1 MIFYLQGVRMPR
13 KPRIEIAGYYH
24 IINRGVE
31 QRVVFKVPD
40 DYEYFEELMCF
51 YMKSY
56 GITLHNY
63 CLMSNHYHLLIE
75 TSQENL
81 SKFMRQLNM
90 NYAIYFNKKYKRVG
104 HLWQGRF
111 KSWYVTDEAYLYT
124 LMLYI
129 EQNPLKANMVK
140 NLEAYPYSSYHYF
153 LAKNIPECLQSSWI
167 VQNHGS
173 DREAIKV
180 MLESSVDS
188 STLQELKKASSLIEA
203 PNVKK
208 IPDIEKLKK
217 MLLQTQEIKE
227 RNKQIVKAY
236 EQGYSQHLMAKVL
249 GISQPAVYGVIK
261 RSK

>member
-1 MIFYLQGVRMPR
+1 MPR

-31 QRVVFKVPD
+31 QRVIFKD
-40 DYEYFEELMCF
+40 ANDYEYFEELMCF

-75 TSQENL
+75 ISQSNL

-90 NYAIYFNKKYKRVG
+90 NYAIYFNKKYKRIG

-111 KSWYVTDEAYLYT
+111 KSWYVTDEAYFYT

-140 NLEAYPYSSYHYF
+140 NLEEYPYSSFHYF
-153 LAKNIPECLQSSWI
+153 LEKKIPECLQKSWI
-167 VQNHGS
+167 VQNHG
-173 DREAIKV
+173 DDKEAIRA
-180 MLESSVDS
+180 MLQSSVDNGV
-188 STLQELKKASSLIEA
+188 LDNLKNASSLVEA
-203 PNVKK
+203 PNIDKKPNIELLKAMFKDSDEMVK
-208 IPDIEKLKK
+208 
-217 MLLQTQEIKE
+217 
-227 RNKQIVKAY
+227 RNKQIFKAY
-236 EQGYSQHLMAKVL
+236 KKGYSQHSIAKVL
-249 GISQPAVYGVIK
+249 GISQPAVSGVIK
-261 RSK
+261 RGMK

>member
-1 MIFYLQGVRMPR
+1 MPR
-13 KPRIEIAGYYH
+13 RPRIELAGYYH
-24 IINRGVE
+24 IINRGVA
-31 QRVVFKVPD
+31 QSKIFKEPA

-51 YMKSY
+51 YLKSY

-63 CLMSNHYHLLIE
+63 SLMGNHYHLLIE
-75 TSQENL
+75 ITQENL

-90 NYAIYFNKKYKRVG
+90 NYAIYFNKKYNRSG

-140 NLEAYPYSSYHYF
+140 SLEEYPYSSYHYF
-153 LAKNIPECLQSSWI
+153 LEKEIPECLKNAWI

-173 DREAIKV
+173 DSEAIKE
-180 MLESSVDS
+180 MLNCDVDS
-188 STLQELKKASSLIEA
+188 SMLQELKTASSLIEA
-203 PNVKK
+203 ANVDKK
-208 IPDIEKLKK
+208 PDIEKLTKLFDGVTVIKK
-217 MLLQTQEIKE
+217 
-227 RNKQIVKAY
+227 RNKKIVKTY
-236 EQGYSQHLMAKVL
+236 EQGYSQHMIAKVL
-249 GISQPAVYGVIK
+249 GISQPAVNGVIR

>member
-1 MIFYLQGVRMPR
+1 MPR
-13 KPRIEIAGYYH
+13 RPRIEIAGYYH

-31 QRVVFKVPD
+31 QRIIFKEAD

-75 TSQENL
+75 TFTDNL

-129 EQNPLKANMVK
+129 EQNPLKAKMVK
-140 NLEAYPYSSYHYF
+140 ALEEYPYSSYHYF
-153 LAKNIPECLQSSWI
+153 LKEEIPECLKNAWI

-173 DREAIKV
+173 DSEAIQA
-180 MLESSVDS
+180 MLNSDVDTS
-188 STLQELKKASSLIEA
+188 ILQELKKASSLIEA
-203 PNVKK
+203 PNIDKK
-208 IPDIEKLKK
+208 PDIEKLIK
-217 MLLQTQEIKE
+217 MLSDSKDIKA
-227 RNKQIVKAY
+227 RNKQIIKAY
-236 EQGYSQHLMAKVL
+236 EQGYSQHMIAKVL

-261 RSK
+261 RSRK

>member
-1 MIFYLQGVRMPR
+1 MPR
-13 KPRIEIAGYYH
+13 RPRIEIAGYYH

-31 QRVVFKVPD
+31 QRVIFKEPA

-75 TSQENL
+75 ITSENL

-129 EQNPLKANMVK
+129 EQNPLKAKMVK
-140 NLEAYPYSSYHYF
+140 SLEEYPYSSYHYF
-153 LAKNIPECLQSSWI
+153 LKKEMPECLQNAWI
-167 VQNHGS
+167 VQNHDS
-173 DREAIKV
+173 DIEAIKT
-180 MLESSVDS
+180 MLTSDVDTSV
-188 STLQELKKASSLIEA
+188 LQELKKASSLIEA
-203 PNVKK
+203 PNVDKK
-208 IPDIEKLKK
+208 PDIEKLEK
-217 MLLQTQEIKE
+217 MLLPTKNMKE

-236 EQGYSQHLMAKVL
+236 TQGYSQHMIAKVL
-249 GISQPAVYGVIK
+249 SISQPAVYGVIK
-261 RSK
+261 RSLK